1 MRPRVANAKI
11 LPVKGDQKWVS
22 PIGTAVS
29 AEIARKVAEDP
40 EYRALHERY
49 AESRQIAWLFIRY
62 RMDHD
67 LTREQLAKRAGT
79 TVGQIARIENGR
91 SKTSLDTL
99 MKIAHAL
106 DLKLLIG
113 FEENGGKKRENP
125 ELVAV

>member
-1 MRPRVANAKI
+1 MKADR
-11 LPVKGDQKWVS
+11 DWVS
-22 PIGTAVS
+22 PIGTAV
-29 AEIARKVAEDP
+29 ADDIAQKIAEDP

-62 RMDHD
+62 RMDHE
-67 LTREQLAKRAGT
+67 LTREELANRAGT
-79 TVGQIARIENGR
+79 AVGQIARIENGR

-113 FEENGGKKRENP
+113 FEENGGTKRDKP